1 MAQFDNLWNNW
12 YGNKLLNEMKPKIR
26 DRVVAVSNAIKRKA
40 GLGELNN
47 SYTAVA
53 AFSDMF
59 GDKLRV
65 VGEYSTDDFKV
76 MAKYLQQ
83 LVKLSDASLKDK
95 QEIGRA
101 HV

>member
-47 SYTAVA
+47 S
-53 AFSDMF
+53 
-59 GDKLRV
+59 
-65 VGEYSTDDFKV
+65 
-76 MAKYLQQ
+76 
-83 LVKLSDASLKDK
+83 
-95 QEIGRA
+95 
-101 HV
+101 